1 MEFKHRFKLS
11 LICLAI
17 ASPTSLLAQPAAS
30 PCSFSGLT
38 LGLGL
43 GASTFMT
50 DISND
55 TSAGTAA
62 LDPTKN
68 IYDFG
73 PMAAVFVGYGNV
85 FDNHAYLAGE
95 LGLNVFAP
103 TETSVSDTA
112 RSNVTMTSTDPFP
125 PDISTA
131 TYTNSLY
138 TKTKVTRNAVEPFL
152 DLKAGYLVT
161 PTALIYLRGGISYN
175 NLKIKTN
182 SVYNATGTTTVI
194 SSGGSPESVNSS
206 VAAISSFYSSQTKST
221 FSWRL
226 GIGTEYMVTPNFG
239 IGADY
244 IYTFYPNLK
253 TTASSSAN
261 DVACDVLEG
270 CVADTAAFANTSK
283 ASLNDQQVMAKLI
296 YHFS

>member
-1 MEFKHRFKLS
+1 MEFKSKFKLS

-17 ASPTSLLAQPAAS
+17 ASPASLLAQPVAS

-38 LGLGL
+38 LGVGV
-43 GASTFMT
+43 GATTFMT

-55 TSAGTAA
+55 TSVGNAA

-73 PMAAVFVGYGNV
+73 PMAELFIGYGNV
-85 FDNHAYLAGE
+85 FDNNTYLGAE
-95 LGLNVFAP
+95 LGLNIFGS

-112 RSNVTMTSTDPFP
+112 TNHVTT
-125 PDISTA
+125 TA
-131 TYTNSLY
+131 FEVGNIIGTANYSNSLY
-138 TKTKVTRNAVEPFL
+138 TKTKVTRNAVEPVL
-152 DLKAGYLVT
+152 DIKAGYLVT
-161 PTALIYLRGGISYN
+161 PTALIFLRGGVAYN

-182 SVYNATGTTTVI
+182 SVYNVSGNTVPNPQ
-194 SSGGSPESVNSS
+194 SSAKASS
-206 VAAISSFYSSQTKST
+206 VTTSSSLFTSQTKST
-221 FSWRL
+221 FAFRL

-244 IYTFYPNLK
+244 IYTFYPSLK
-253 TTASSSAN
+253 TTAATGGR
-261 DVACDVLEG
+261 DVACDALEG
-270 CVADTAAFANTSK
+270 CVADNVTYANTSK
-283 ASLNDQQVMAKLI
+283 ASLNDQQVMAQLI